1 MQGIEAVLID
11 VECDIFVITDRL
23 VHATCTQSIDSEIQ
37 ACPITRSAQG
47 EHLLVDD
54 VIDVGL
60 AIQHIEKI
68 LYCCGRHTIE

>member
-1 MQGIEAVLID
+1 MQGIEALLIN
-11 VECDIFVITDRL
+11 VERDAFVIMDRL
-23 VHATCTQSIDSEIQ
+23 VHATCTQSIDSELQ
-37 ACPITRSAQG
+37 ACPVTHSAQG
-47 EHLLVDD
+47 DHLLVHD